1 MRLTRAGIG
10 IALSAAISFALGRLF
25 GADELLILSAMQLV
39 ALLVAVSMAASTRL
53 DLAISRTA
61 NPARLRAGT
70 PARIDVAV
78 SNRARRSTPILLAID
93 HISGTP
99 GASLHLAPIKGGAT
113 APIAYR
119 LPTAKR
125 GLIDVGPLDL
135 RYGDPLGLTR
145 GSVRASDLITLV
157 VHPELVDLG
166 ALHAIAGHDPTA
178 DQQPIRALATGGD
191 EFFALRPYVIGDEL
205 RRVHWRA
212 SARTGELVVRQD
224 ERPRTGRVTVLLD
237 VRRSSYDESGFER
250 AVSAALS
257 ALYAGWRGDDSLRFL
272 TTATSAITDIRSRHE
287 LDAVDEQLATITT
300 SESASLVRSI
310 ESLTRMGRGGTL
322 VVVTGMPT
330 AELPLAL
337 DRARRTFGVVTTIMC
352 QQNEDPPAG
361 SITYDGSTPLNA
373 LWRQTPSGATA
384 PPKAQVRR

>member
-1 MRLTRAGIG
+1 MRLTRAGVGLAI
-10 IALSAAISFALGRLF
+10 SAAISFALGRLF
-25 GADELLILSAMQLV
+25 GADELLILAAIQIA
-39 ALLVAVSMAASTRL
+39 ALFFSVVMAATTRL

-70 PARIDVAV
+70 PARIDVTV
-78 SNRARRSTPILLAID
+78 SNRSRRSTPVLLAVD

-99 GASLHLAPIKGGAT
+99 GASLHLAPIKAGT
-113 APIAYR
+113 NAPIAYR
-119 LPTAKR
+119 LPTARR

-135 RYGDPLGLTR
+135 RFGDPLGLTR

-237 VRRSSYDESGFER
+237 VRRSSYDDAGFER

-257 ALYAGWRGDDSLRFL
+257 ALYAGWRGDDSLRFI
-272 TTATSAITDIRSRHE
+272 TTGIAAVTDIRSRHE

-322 VVVTGMPT
+322 VVVTGRPT

-337 DRARRTFGVVTTIMC
+337 DRARRTFGVVTTIIC
-352 QQNEDPPAG
+352 QKADDPPAG
-361 SITYDGSTPLNA
+361 AIVFDGTMPLPA
-373 LWRQTPSGATA
+373 LWHQTPTGATA
-384 PPKAQVRR
+384 APKAQVRR